1 LAAEE
6 GAREEQ
12 AAALAGGSQW
22 FQLYHVEPG
31 DTLSGIALW
40 WFGSSEERFWRRIW
54 LANRRTIGPN
64 PNLIRSSQWLRLP
77 FSGFNYHV
85 ERGDTLSQL
94 AQWVYGD
101 GNQWERI
108 HDANPWIQDPDQIQ
122 RSWWIWI
129 PG

>member
-1 LAAEE
+1 MAAEE
-6 GAREEQ
+6 RAGAQE

-31 DTLSGIALW
+31 YTLSGIALW
-40 WFGSSEERFWRRIW
+40 WFGSSAERWWRRIW

-64 PNLIRSSQWLRLP
+64 PNLIRSSQWLKLP
-77 FSGFNYHV
+77 YSGFPYHI

-94 AQWVYGD
+94 AEWVYGD
-101 GNQWERI
+101 GSQYDRI
-108 HDANPWIQDPDQIQ
+108 VDANPWIEDPDEIQ
-122 RSWWIWI
+122 ASWWIWI

>member
-1 LAAEE
+1 M
-6 GAREEQ
+6 
-12 AAALAGGSQW
+12 AGGGAA
-22 FQLYHVEPG
+22 PG
-31 DTLSGIALW
+31 RSVTGRALDVLGAFDSGAPRLTLSEIAEW
-40 WFGSSEERFWRRIW
+40 WFGSSAERFWRRIW

-122 RSWWIWI
+122 ASWWICNL
-129 PG
+129 

>member
-1 LAAEE
+1 MAAEE
-6 GAREEQ
+6 GTREEQ

-64 PNLIRSSQWLRLP
+64 PNLIR
-77 FSGFNYHV
+77 
-85 ERGDTLSQL
+85 
-94 AQWVYGD
+94 
-101 GNQWERI
+101 
-108 HDANPWIQDPDQIQ
+108 
-122 RSWWIWI
+122 
-129 PG
+129 

>member
-6 GAREEQ
+6 GTGEEQ

-40 WFGSSEERFWRRIW
+40 WFGSSAETFWRRIW

-108 HDANPWIQDPDQIQ
+108 HDANPWIQDPNHIEA
-122 RSWWIWI
+122 SWWIWI